1 MRFCFKISSHVIR
14 HCLAAVSIT
23 ANALKSDMPSV
34 AKVLLA
40 NFSGGCDLA
49 NISARSHPPQIR
61 IKGAVSDRNIKHA
74 NIF

>member
-1 MRFCFKISSHVIR
+1 MIR

-61 IKGAVSDRNIKHA
+61 IKGAVSDHNIKHA

>member
-1 MRFCFKISSHVIR
+1 MRFRFKISSQAIR
-14 HCLAAVSIT
+14 RCLAAVSIT

-40 NFSGGCDLA
+40 DFSGGCDLA
-49 NISARSHPPQIR
+49 NLSARSHPPQIR
-61 IKGAVSDRNIKHA
+61 IKGAVSDHDIKHA